1 MNYRSVSLSHAY
13 AAIIGGLVL
22 CIYPQLILNFLE
34 LALSDDIIL
43 ISRLY
48 GAFLFGLGF
57 SIYSTKDTQVF
68 PFPLVAANALVDL
81 VAAGVFLEATL
92 NGTVGWAG
100 YIFTAMF
107 AMNLMSWLIILPQRN
122 QMQNA

>member
-13 AAIIGGLVL
+13 AAIIGGIVL
-22 CIYPQLILNFLE
+22 CIYPQVILNFLE
-34 LALSDDIIL
+34 ISLSDGL
-43 ISRLY
+43 VLVSRLY

-57 SIYSTKDTQVF
+57 SIYSTRDAQIF

-81 VAAGVFLEATL
+81 VAAGVFLQATL

-100 YIFTAMF
+100 YIFTGMF
-107 AMNLMSWLIILPQRN
+107 AMNLLSWLVILPQRH
-122 QMQNA
+122 QMQSA

>member
-13 AAIIGGLVL
+13 AAIIGGLVIA
-22 CIYPQLILNFLE
+22 IYPQIILSLLELNLTDGLILV
-34 LALSDDIIL
+34 
-43 ISRLY
+43 SRVF

-57 SIYSTKDTQVF
+57 SIYSTRDAQEF

-81 VAAGVFLEATL
+81 VAAGVFLQATL
-92 NGTVGWAG
+92 SGTVGWAG

-107 AMNLMSWLIILPQRN
+107 TMNLLTWLIILPQRH
-122 QMQNA
+122 QMQSA

>member
-13 AAIIGGLVL
+13 AAIIGGIVL
-22 CIYPQLILNFLE
+22 CIYPQVILNFLE
-34 LALSDDIIL
+34 ISLSDGL
-43 ISRLY
+43 VLVSRLY

-57 SIYSTKDTQVF
+57 SIYSTRDAQIF

-81 VAAGVFLEATL
+81 VAAGIFLQATL

-100 YIFTAMF
+100 YIFTGMF
-107 AMNLMSWLIILPQRN
+107 AMNLLSWLVILPQRH
-122 QMQNA
+122 QMQSA

>member
-13 AAIIGGLVL
+13 AAIIGGIVL
-22 CIYPQLILNFLE
+22 CIYPQVILNFLE
-34 LALSDDIIL
+34 ISLSDGL
-43 ISRLY
+43 VLVSRLY

-57 SIYSTKDTQVF
+57 SIYSTKDAQIF

-81 VAAGVFLEATL
+81 VAAGVFLHATL

-100 YIFTAMF
+100 YVFTGMF
-107 AMNLMSWLIILPQRN
+107 AMNLLSWLVILPQRH
-122 QMQNA
+122 QMQSA